1 MISAGDAVAVH
12 GVAQIHQAWKVSLT
26 IAGLPQTIKRVSALV
41 NLKPIFFFQAAILQQ
56 FGNPFA
62 AQCAFRFFTRGNRN
76 KSEFMEIFFNQRML
90 FQIGKAL
97 VENQLVGVRDGM
109 RQNQT
114 VETLPDFRL
123 LDNGEERRNAGNP
136 CRA

>member
-1 MISAGDAVAVH
+1 
-12 GVAQIHQAWKVSLT
+12 
-26 IAGLPQTIKRVSALV
+26 
-41 NLKPIFFFQAAILQQ
+41 
-56 FGNPFA
+56 
-62 AQCAFRFFTRGNRN
+62 
-76 KSEFMEIFFNQRML
+76 MEIFFNQWML

-123 LDNGEERRNAGNP
+123 LNNGEERRNAGT
-136 CRA
+136 RAEHNQILTVRETLRQEETGSRFIQQNGVALFHGCKTRRHRATLD